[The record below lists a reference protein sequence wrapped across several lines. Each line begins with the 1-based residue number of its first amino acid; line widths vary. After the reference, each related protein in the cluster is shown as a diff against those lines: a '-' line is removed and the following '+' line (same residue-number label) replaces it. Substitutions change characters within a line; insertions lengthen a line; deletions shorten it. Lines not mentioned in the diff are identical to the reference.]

1 MMGRYIGC
9 WAERFV
15 GRGFGSLIAYIE
27 ASKMCG
33 STVIVHVPSFVIDSL
48 GGLLGGCSVLPFLFT
63 GFVQYFSNMPSLS
76 HFCRD
81 LCNESGRT
89 PLCHQSVYLPKVGHA
104 DSPFRDRLKL
114 FCRQIYWLG
123 LIDSR
128 ECFAR
133 CNALG

>member
-9 WAERFV
+9 WAGGFV

-48 GGLLGGCSVLPFLFT
+48 GGLFGGCSVLPFLFT

-89 PLCHQSVYLPKVGHA
+89 PLCHQSVSHRRGKTC
-104 DSPFRDRLKL
+104 RLTFQRSTGTPL
-114 FCRQIYWLG
+114 TVDL
-123 LIDSR
+123 LV
-128 ECFAR
+128 EAH
-133 CNALG
+133 